1 MPQNIYVDNLLKS
14 VESGEQATKLIE
26 KIKLMCKSGGFNL
39 TNFFSNIKAFLE
51 NIPVYARRKSLDK
64 QELTNQALLTEAALG
79 VL

>member
-1 MPQNIYVDNLLKS
+1 
-14 VESGEQATKLIE
+14 
-26 KIKLMCKSGGFNL
+26 MCKSGGFNL